1 MTACENQ
8 EHKPRLHENRIHPF
22 PQPCGMPLALLYA
35 AVHVVA
41 SSPDPRGYSG
51 AMTDT
56 SELDDQVSTA
66 RTAFDAAYA
75 NLVAVAGGIY
85 ANGEAAAEQIF
96 GIAEEFGASKA
107 TTAML
112 GKVDQFGELAE
123 RATDAV
129 VADTADHL
137 EAALE
142 HVLSAQDDL
151 DLATAAREHVK
162 RAANPARQ
170 QHITIH
176 GRDYVIDSQRG
187 ELRSADNPAERY
199 QLADQPV
206 QARAANAPSLTEQV
220 AREHAVPAAQ
230 PSKDR
235 SRTRER

>member
-1 MTACENQ
+1 
-8 EHKPRLHENRIHPF
+8 
-22 PQPCGMPLALLYA
+22 
-35 AVHVVA
+35 
-41 SSPDPRGYSG
+41 
-51 AMTDT
+51 MTDDA
-56 SELDDQVSTA
+56 ELDEQVSVA

-85 ANGEAAAEQIF
+85 ADGADAAEQIF

-107 TTAML
+107 VTAML

-123 RATDAV
+123 RATDSV
-129 VADTADHL
+129 VADTAEHL
-137 EAALE
+137 ETALE

-151 DLATAAREHVK
+151 DLATAARDQVK

-199 QLADQPV
+199 QLADHPIQD
-206 QARAANAPSLTEQV
+206 RAANAPSLTEQI
-220 AREHAVPAAQ
+220 AQEHAVPAAQ
-230 PSKDR
+230 PGKDR